1 MELVE
6 PMNAID
12 IKDELESNASSVN
25 EYILSSLEGEPIE
38 LYRASSHYII
48 SGGKRL
54 RPFILI
60 KSNEMFGGNPKI
72 AMPAA
77 AAVEL
82 IHNFS
87 LVHDDIMDNDDMRHS
102 VKTVHKSYGMPLA
115 ILAGDI
121 LFSKAFELL
130 TVHGRARGIP
140 DKAICEMVS
149 RLSLACIQVCEGQ
162 AADVG
167 MASTNN
173 KCSIESP
180 QYFNMIS
187 KKTAAL
193 FELSCTLGVLAAPDS
208 SAGDVKNLSSFGR
221 NIGIAFQLVD
231 DLIGITG
238 DPNLTGKAV
247 GNDLREGKRTYPILL
262 ALRNA
267 NGDNKSNILKVFGK
281 KHASVSDLKEAV
293 KTVSDMG
300 LDKEIRMAA
309 RTHIE
314 IAVQS
319 LAEYADSRAKRALE
333 SSAFFIVERSL

>member
-1 MELVE
+1 MKTS
-6 PMNAID
+6 D

-25 EYILSSLEGEPIE
+25 QYILSSLKGDPVE

-54 RPFILI
+54 RPFLLI
-60 KSNEMFGGNPKI
+60 KSSEMFGGNLRRALPS
-72 AMPAA
+72 A

-82 IHNFS
+82 VHNFS

-102 VKTVHKSYGMPLA
+102 VQTVHKHYGMPLA

-130 TVHGRARGIP
+130 SVHGRAKGIP
-140 DKAICEMVS
+140 EKAICEMVAK
-149 RLSLACIQVCEGQ
+149 LSSACIQLCEGQ
-162 AADVG
+162 ATDVHL
-167 MASTNN
+167 ASMNN
-173 KCSIESP
+173 ELSIDSP
-180 QYFNMIS
+180 QYINMIS

-193 FELSCTLGVLAAPDS
+193 FELSCALGVLSAPNS
-208 SAGDVKNLSSFGR
+208 SAVDVERLSWFGR

-238 DPNLTGKAV
+238 DPKLTGKAV
-247 GNDLREGKRTYPILL
+247 GNDLREGKKTYPILL

-267 NGDNKSNILKVFGK
+267 KGENRSKILKVFGRK
-281 KHASVSDLKEAV
+281 NASASDLKEAV
-293 KTVSDMG
+293 GTISTIGIDQ
-300 LDKEIRMAA
+300 EIRLAA

-314 IAVQS
+314 KAVRS
-319 LAEYADSRAKRALE
+319 LADYTDSEAKRALE
-333 SSAFFIVERSL
+333 SSASFIVERSL